1 MCFHY
6 LISFFLIFQVLC
18 EFFKP
23 KRVVFLS
30 DVQGIFTMPPLNP
43 EARLI
48 PRIQVKQDGS
58 IATTIAT
65 EQLDHDVTGGIRTKI
80 VAACSIVSQSEGAIP
95 VFVCKLGAH
104 SAELACWHGDRSDD
118 FKGTIIEAG
127 E

>member
-1 MCFHY
+1 MFPLSY
-6 LISFFLIFQVLC
+6 SVFLIFQVLC

-30 DVQGIFTMPPLNP
+30 DVQGIFTKPPLDP
-43 EARLI
+43 KARLI

-80 VAACSIVSQSEGAIP
+80 AAACSIVSQSEGAIP